1 MKVTVSLTFELQLY
15 GEGGWFLIEEFSYSV
30 LLNKCLEKQGEQDN
44 HVAEQEEQEEMAEE
58 QNLEMAQ
65 EEETEEVEVIYSF
78 YICLLKVLH

>member
-65 EEETEEVEVIYSF
+65 EEETEEV
-78 YICLLKVLH
+78 